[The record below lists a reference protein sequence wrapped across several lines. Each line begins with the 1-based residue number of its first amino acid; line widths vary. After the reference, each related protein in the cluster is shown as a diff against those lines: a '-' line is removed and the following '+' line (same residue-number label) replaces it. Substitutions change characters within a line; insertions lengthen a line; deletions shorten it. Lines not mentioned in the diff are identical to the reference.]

1 MLRLACRSA
10 HTATRM
16 WRYAHSRTRMCHNL
30 YANLS
35 TSQCLCLLH
44 VSGPWKK
51 CNQIQCAVNSQLYTA
66 SSSPASA
73 STPAAFDVAARR
85 RRQRRQRRRLLPGGN
100 ISLGIFICRL
110 PENIARRVTHDKR
123 SRLSDPIW
131 LERSKSE
138 PGRHTAVGGA
148 LKLSV

>member
-10 HTATRM
+10 HTDSRM
-16 WRYAHSRTRMCHNL
+16 QRYAHTRTHMCHNL

-44 VSGPWKK
+44 ESGPWKK

-66 SSSPASA
+66 SSLAASA

-85 RRQRRQRRRLLPGGN
+85 HRQRRRLLPGGN

-138 PGRHTAVGGA
+138 PGRHTADGGA